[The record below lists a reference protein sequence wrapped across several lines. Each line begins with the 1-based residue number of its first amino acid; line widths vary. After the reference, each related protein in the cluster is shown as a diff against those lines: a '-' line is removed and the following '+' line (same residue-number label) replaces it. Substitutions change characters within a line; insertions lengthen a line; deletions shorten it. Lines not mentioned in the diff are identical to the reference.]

1 MLAQSH
7 SFQLPSS
14 ASLSSPSAARRLRF
28 GLFAILCV
36 APLLF
41 TQGCKKKVAE
51 KSAEQTDPAMIEVTP
66 ALAAN
71 LKLGTPQMHDV
82 TGLLRVSAHIETD
95 ASRIAR
101 VGSPVA
107 GRILRLVVFEGQSVR
122 PGTVLATL
130 HSTDLSDA
138 QLALIKAYSQRSL
151 AEAAT
156 RRAPQLVAA
165 DVIGKAELERRQ
177 AELLQGSSEAASYR
191 TQLRGLGMSDAL
203 IQRLIDTR
211 QLSADYSIVSPKGGT
226 VLERKITIGQVVQP
240 ADPAF
245 TIADLSS
252 VWIVANVP
260 EEDAGLLHKGMSVM
274 VQIPALP
281 NKKIDGRL
289 SYVAPI
295 VDPATRTVQV
305 RMDIA
310 NPEGLYRPD
319 ELASMSF
326 TGQVERKLTVPQTAV
341 VRQDNKDYVFI
352 QINPNK
358 FLLREVVL
366 GQEVADRR
374 VVESGVVES
383 EHIVL
388 DGAFHLNNQRKQ
400 NAIKGGQ

>member
-1 MLAQSH
+1 MTVLNLSVLRTGRFARACTCSALLAFPIFS
-7 SFQLPSS
+7 
-14 ASLSSPSAARRLRF
+14 
-28 GLFAILCV
+28 
-36 APLLF
+36 
-41 TQGCKKKVAE
+41 TEGCKKKPVVVLAQQSNPDE
-51 KSAEQTDPAMIEVTP
+51 IEVTP
-66 ALAAN
+66 ALASN
-71 LKLGTPQMHDV
+71 LKLGTPQTHEV
-82 TGLLRVSAHIETD
+82 TGLLQVSAHVETD

-107 GRILRLVVFEGQSVR
+107 GRILKLVVFEGQSVR

-138 QLALIKAYSQRSL
+138 QLALVKAYSQKDL

-156 RRAPQLVAA
+156 KRAEQLVAA
-165 DVIGKAELERRQ
+165 DVIGRAELERRQ
-177 AELLQGSSEAASYR
+177 AELLQASTEAASYR
-191 TQLRGLGMSDAL
+191 TQLRGLGMSDAH
-203 IQRLIDTR
+203 IQKLVATR
-211 QLSADYSIVSPKGGT
+211 ELSADYSIVTPKGGT
-226 VLERKITIGQVVQP
+226 VLERKVTIGQVVQP

-252 VWIVANVP
+252 VWVVANVP
-260 EEDAGLLHKGMSVM
+260 EEDAGLLRKGMDVA

-281 NKKIDGRL
+281 KQINGHL

-310 NPEGLYRPD
+310 NPQGFYRPD
-319 ELASMSF
+319 QLASMTF
-326 TGQVERKLTVPQTAV
+326 TGHTLHKLTVPQTAI
-341 VRQDNKDYVFI
+341 VRQENRDYIFVEI
-352 QINPNK
+352 APNK

-366 GQEVADRR
+366 GEETDDRR
-374 VVESGVVES
+374 VLQSGIREG
-383 EHIVL
+383 ERIVL